1 MAAAG
6 GAPKSSLALFRDC
19 LRLVKHVA
27 GTGSPKAAALRR
39 IVAAQ
44 FREHAREADPAR
56 LHALKSSAERGLS
69 NYLIFSNARTDP
81 KVAAHAAEVGVYE
94 DDADGNLVRVREAS
108 AATPLPQGVRLSRE
122 MQARGELPP
131 GAAGAAAAAAGAR
144 RPVVGAGGVGSA
156 SASASARRPR

>member
-6 GAPKSSLALFRDC
+6 GSPKSSLALFRDC

-131 GAAGAAAAAAGAR
+131 GAEGLASR
-144 RPVVGAGGVGSA
+144 RPGGGGGASARA

>member
-56 LHALKSSAERGLS
+56 GHEALEKLAAIRGQIAAL
-69 NYLIFSNARTDP
+69 RE
-81 KVAAHAAEVGVYE
+81 KV
-94 DDADGNLVRVREAS
+94 R
-108 AATPLPQGVRLSRE
+108 
-122 MQARGELPP
+122 
-131 GAAGAAAAAAGAR
+131 AAAFHR
-144 RPVVGAGGVGSA
+144 
-156 SASASARRPR
+156 

>member
-6 GAPKSSLALFRDC
+6 GSPKSSLALFRDC

-27 GTGSPKAAALRR
+27 GTTSPKAASLRR

-69 NYLIFSNARTDP
+69 NYLIFTNARTDP

-94 DDADGNLVRVREAS
+94 DDEHGNLVRVREAS
-108 AATPLPQGVRLSRE
+108 AATPLPKGVRLSRE
-122 MQARGELPP
+122 QQARGELPD
-131 GAAGAAAAAAGAR
+131 GAAAAAAA
-144 RPVVGAGGVGSA
+144 PAVGAVTGAAGTRRSGLGGK
-156 SASASARRPR
+156 AR

>member
-27 GTGSPKAAALRR
+27 GTTSPKAASLRR

-44 FREHAREADPAR
+44 FREHARETDPAR

-69 NYLIFSNARTDP
+69 NYLIFTNARTDP

-94 DDADGNLVRVREAS
+94 DDEHGNLVRVREPGG
-108 AATPLPQGVRLSRE
+108 AATPLPKGVRLSRE
-122 MQARGELPP
+122 MQARGELP
-131 GAAGAAAAAAGAR
+131 AGAADAPPRGAAAGGGGGTRRAGLASGVKAAR
-144 RPVVGAGGVGSA
+144 
-156 SASASARRPR
+156 

>member
-131 GAAGAAAAAAGAR
+131 GAAGAAAAAAAGAR
-144 RPVVGAGGVGSA
+144 RPVVGAGGAGG
-156 SASASARRPR
+156 ASASARRPR

>member
-131 GAAGAAAAAAGAR
+131 GAAGAAAAAAAGAR
-144 RPVVGAGGVGSA
+144 RPVVGAGGAGGG
-156 SASASARRPR
+156 SASARRPR